1 RKSCPKEIR
10 GVPPDRNVGEE
21 PNMQEEKM
29 KQVYTSLKLIAGA
42 TFVAAF
48 AVAGT
53 PASAQEPSAS
63 TSTSTTSTSTSTAL
77 KKPPQPTA
85 TPDMILEAIQRSQAR
100 TEKLN
105 TAGKPEQFGSEEP
118 FTFDPKK

>member
-1 RKSCPKEIR
+1 
-10 GVPPDRNVGEE
+10 
-21 PNMQEEKM
+21 M
-29 KQVYTSLKLIAGA
+29 KQVHTSLNLIAGA
-42 TFVAAF
+42 TIVAAF

-63 TSTSTTSTSTSTAL
+63 TAAAPTAPV
-77 KKPPQPTA
+77 KRPPQATA

-105 TAGKPEQFGSEEP
+105 TTGKAEQFGSEEP